1 MFFEERPRRSL
12 PRPSPPLLLAA
23 AAVLAIGAVVV
34 VLLAREPAPEPVA
47 PVGAA
52 SAETRLENQLRRD
65 GLEDVGSVRCAG
77 PIAPGR
83 RTRCQLLYS
92 DGDTQLM
99 LVSLVGDG
107 QLDIEVPYPAQRR
120 PGQ

>member
-1 MFFEERPRRSL
+1 M
-12 PRPSPPLLLAA
+12 
-23 AAVLAIGAVVV
+23 LAIGAVVV
-34 VLLAREPAPEPVA
+34 VLLARDPAPEPVA
-47 PVGAA
+47 PVAAA
-52 SAETRLENQLRRD
+52 SAETRLENQLRRG

-77 PIAPGR
+77 PISPGR
-83 RTRCQLLYS
+83 GTRCQLLYS

-99 LVSLVGDG
+99 LVRLVGDG